1 MDIDKKEI
9 KKEVSKITK
18 DIKEYIS
25 KPRQFK
31 FSVGSDNKWLSS
43 GEKKRL
49 KRIILPNGKIFL
61 LPYDQAVEHSTYDNL
76 INPESIHADYEFKI
90 AQEAKMSGVV
100 LHPGAAMKHHPDY
113 PDVPLVVKVDGKSDI
128 PSLDPISCP
137 LASVEKA
144 IELDAAA
151 IGTTFYYGSP
161 EQYKIIERLSN
172 LIEEAHKADIPVI
185 VWAYPRGKFIDAK
198 GGKDCVGNIA
208 AAVKLA
214 NDMGAA
220 IVKANMPE
228 SFDPA
233 KKSLYHKHYQELEL
247 NSEESMSW
255 VVKGCAG
262 PSGVILS
269 GGDKVSEEQLKAK
282 VSSAMKAEADGLV
295 IGRNVFLRKHDD
307 AVRLVKSLMKILDE
321 HSTTGETVL

>member
-1 MDIDKKEI
+1 MGI
-9 KKEVSKITK
+9 KITK
-18 DIKEYIS
+18 DIKEYIF
-25 KPRQFK
+25 KPRKFK
-31 FSVGSDNKWLSS
+31 FSVGMDNKWLSA
-43 GEKKRL
+43 GEKRRL
-49 KRIILPNGKIFL
+49 KRLILPNGKIFL

-76 INPESIHADYEFKI
+76 NNPESIHADYEIRI
-90 AQEAKMSGVV
+90 AKEAKMSGVV
-100 LHPGAAMKHHPDY
+100 LHPGAAMKHLPDFE
-113 PDVPLVVKVDGKSDI
+113 DVPLVLKVDGKSDI

-144 IELDAAA
+144 LELDAAA

-161 EQYKIIERLSN
+161 EQYKIIEGLSM
-172 LIEEAHKADIPVI
+172 LIEEAHNADIPVI

-198 GGKDCVGNIA
+198 GGRDCLGNIA

-228 SFDPA
+228 PFDTA
-233 KKSLYHKHYQELEL
+233 KKSQYHKTYQELEL
-247 NSEESMSW
+247 NSEEGMSW

-262 PSGVILS
+262 YSGVILS
-269 GGDKVSEEQLKAK
+269 GGDKMSEEELIAK
-282 VSSAMKAEADGLV
+282 VRSAMKAEADGLV

-307 AVRLVKSLMKILDE
+307 AVRLVNKLMAVLDDY
-321 HSTTGETVL
+321 STTGDTVL